1 MIVVNLDHKQHRFPV
16 HVLPA
21 HLTKLGVK
29 LHIENQDTYSIVK
42 RVMPKGRTMCS
53 LYSRLRRGILYR
65 IADELSA
72 TKIALGHH

>member
-1 MIVVNLDHKQHRFPV
+1 MIVVNLDHKQTGFPE

-42 RVMPKGRTMCS
+42 RVMPKAGPCAACT
-53 LYSRLRRGILYR
+53 RGC
-65 IADELSA
+65 AGA
-72 TKIALGHH
+72 FCTG